1 VLEGAPSG
9 GAPKPARPEFEE
21 DAFSM
26 AGHNRWTKIKRQKEA
41 MGATKGKLFTK
52 LIREITVAA
61 RNGGGDPA
69 ANYRLRA
76 AIEAARDANMPSDKI
91 QAAIK
96 RGTGEMEGVN
106 YEEVVYEGYGP
117 GGVALIVE
125 CMTDNRNRTAGEVR
139 HLFTKGGGSLG
150 ETGSVAWMFDRVGMI
165 HVAPGRSEDEVME
178 IAIEAGASDVIHL
191 DEDGFEIRTAM
202 GDLHEVAEA
211 LIARGLEVRARKLVY
226 APKTEVVVEGEQAGQ
241 VLRLVELLEDCDDVQ
256 EVHGNFVVAE
266 P

>member
-1 VLEGAPSG
+1 
-9 GAPKPARPEFEE
+9 
-21 DAFSM
+21 M

-69 ANYRLRA
+69 NNYRLRA

-96 RGTGEMEGVN
+96 RGTGEIEGVN
-106 YEEVVYEGYGP
+106 YEEVTYEGYGP

-139 HLFTKGGGSLG
+139 HRFTEGERILG
-150 ETGSVAWMFDRVGMI
+150 ESGAVAWTFGRLGMI
-165 HVAPGRSEDEVME
+165 HVAPGRPEDEVME
-178 IAIEAGASDVIHL
+178 IAIEAAASDVINP
-191 DEDGFEIRTAM
+191 DEDGFEIRPAM
-202 GDLHEVAEA
+202 RGLHLVGEA
-211 LIARGLEVRARKLVY
+211 L
-226 APKTEVVVEGEQAGQ
+226 
-241 VLRLVELLEDCDDVQ
+241 
-256 EVHGNFVVAE
+256 
-266 P
+266 